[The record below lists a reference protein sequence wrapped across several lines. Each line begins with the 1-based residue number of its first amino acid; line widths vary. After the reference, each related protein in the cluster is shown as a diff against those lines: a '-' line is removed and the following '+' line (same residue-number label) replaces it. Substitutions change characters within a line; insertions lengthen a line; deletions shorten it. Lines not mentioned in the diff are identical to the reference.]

1 MINHALRAALLPV
14 VTVFGMSIGSLLAGT
29 VVVEMLFSWPGLGS
43 MAVEAIYQRDYP
55 VLQGYVLLTGLFVVV
70 VNLFVDIVY
79 GLLDPRIR
87 CGKGDV
93 S

>member
-1 MINHALRAALLPV
+1 
-14 VTVFGMSIGSLLAGT
+14 
-29 VVVEMLFSWPGLGS
+29 
-43 MAVEAIYQRDYP
+43 
-55 VLQGYVLLTGLFVVV
+55 LLTGLFVVV